1 MEEVALG
8 ESRVLD
14 SGLFAEDSSP
24 AAMAVRS
31 TELDERCVRPKN
43 STVMSYV
50 DGRRIIA
57 AQPVKTLALNAR
69 KSAKNVNRIFTA
81 TTEKTGGVRLS
92 AYKTRTDKRLV
103 SSMNQASQKSIKIP
117 AHSVGLS
124 TFYDNSRAKYLMAKN
139 IGPMAAYKTVQA
151 NKDVKKSP
159 RGSSSKRIVGKSSF
173 KVLTSLR

>member
-14 SGLFAEDSSP
+14 SCLFAEDSSP

-31 TELDERCVRPKN
+31 TELDERCVHPKN

-50 DGRRIIA
+50 AGRRIIA

-69 KSAKNVNRIFTA
+69 KSAKNINRIFTA

-103 SSMNQASQKSIKIP
+103 SSMNQAS
-117 AHSVGLS
+117 
-124 TFYDNSRAKYLMAKN
+124 
-139 IGPMAAYKTVQA
+139 
-151 NKDVKKSP
+151 
-159 RGSSSKRIVGKSSF
+159 
-173 KVLTSLR
+173 